1 MDDEGF
7 GDDFGSGFDAG
18 SDAGAADVA
27 TGGIS
32 MGGVLGM
39 LPTASMGMLPSAG
52 RAVGVIA
59 TKVGNIRMSKVWAAV
74 KKFGPE
80 FTAAGLGWSVG
91 DLMTMI
97 LHSGAMTS
105 RRRRGRGISS
115 RDVRTTRRV
124 VRFVNRISHDI
135 GCVHRPHFARRAK

>member
-7 GDDFGSGFDAG
+7 DDFGGGFD
-18 SDAGAADVA
+18 STDVGAADVA

-32 MGGVLGM
+32 LGGMMGM
-39 LPTASMGMLPSAG
+39 LPTASMGMLPTVARAG
-52 RAVGVIA
+52 GKIA
-59 TKVGNIRMSKVWAAV
+59 TRIGNVSIIKVWNAV

-80 FTAAGLGWSVG
+80 FTAAGLGWSAG
-91 DLMTMI
+91 DLVSALFAGNVFTQ
-97 LHSGAMTS
+97 